1 MEEASQGVSKNQVK
15 LIKSLAIK
23 KYRYKQNL
31 FIVEGKKLI
40 QELFKS
46 SFRIRNC
53 WILNEDASPE
63 LPSFVE
69 YIDSE
74 TLKRLSQ
81 LQSPHYGLAIVEIPE
96 KTEIRSQKVQLVLDG
111 IGDPGNMGT
120 IIRLADWYGIEQ
132 IVCVNNCVDPYNYKT
147 VQASMGS
154 IFRVEV
160 NKQDISQLHLQSPVY
175 GAFLDGDNIHK
186 SMLKS
191 PCSLVIGSESLGI
204 SEEIAR
210 RCEEKISIPRF
221 GAAESLNAAIATGII
236 LDHFAQLD

>member
-46 SFRIRNC
+46 TFKIRNC
-53 WILNEDASPE
+53 WIVKNEASVE
-63 LPSFVE
+63 LPSMVE
-69 YIDSE
+69 FIDE
-74 TLKRLSQ
+74 EALKQISQ
-81 LQSPHYGLAIVEIPE
+81 LQSPHFGLALVEIPE
-96 KTEIRSQKVQLVLDG
+96 TKKVQAQKLQLVLDG

-120 IIRLADWYGIEQ
+120 IIRLADWYGIAQ
-132 IVCVNNCVDPYNYKT
+132 ITCINNCVDPYNYKT

-154 IFRVEV
+154 IFRVDVIEQ
-160 NKQDISQLHLQSPVY
+160 NLDQLELQPPVY
-175 GAFLDGDNIHK
+175 GAFLNANNLHTTT
-186 SMLKS
+186 LTS

-204 SEEIAR
+204 SPEMTEHCDHR
-210 RCEEKISIPRF
+210 ISIPRF
-221 GAAESLNAAIATGII
+221 GSAESLNAAIATGII
-236 LDHFAQLD
+236 LDHFSQLS